1 MRKCKSSDSRWKNK
15 EKLMHEHKPRIVRGM
30 NDDGDESTGRKI
42 CEGVATRTRTDTA
55 SAISSGAEEGTEEL
69 PLLR

>member
-1 MRKCKSSDSRWKNK
+1 MIAMNR
-15 EKLMHEHKPRIVRGM
+15 LVVRYA
-30 NDDGDESTGRKI
+30 K
-42 CEGVATRTRTDTA
+42 VATRTSTDTA

>member
-1 MRKCKSSDSRWKNK
+1 
-15 EKLMHEHKPRIVRGM
+15 MHEHKPRIVRGM

-42 CEGVATRTRTDTA
+42 CEGVATRTRTDIA

>member
-1 MRKCKSSDSRWKNK
+1 
-15 EKLMHEHKPRIVRGM
+15 MHERKPRIIRRM
-30 NDDGDESTGRKI
+30 NDDRDESTGRKI
-42 CEGVATRTRTDTA
+42 CEGVATRTSTDTA